1 MHRNI
6 AKSETSLSMIYNMQ
20 NFVKKD
26 ELMKVLIKYLEEIME
41 NGKSERTKS

>member
-6 AKSETSLSMIYNMQ
+6 TKSETSLSMIYIMH

-26 ELMKVLIKYLEEIME
+26 ELMEVLIKYLEEIME
-41 NGKSERTKS
+41 NGKSERAKS